1 MATLKERRELIESL
15 KIPGRRTATLR
26 QDADAWLRNWRSE
39 RGINPNSGVIPND
52 PAEAPAHLRLT
63 IFGRRA
69 QALPQRSGMQ
79 ITHHMF
85 TEPTRDQ
92 LLQEVISNPE
102 LDKSDF
108 ERILGPDYET
118 EIEEW
123 KNKQQPKQNLK
134 INPPEALA
142 MADKMYRV
150 TELDKK
156 QNNEAWKQLMK
167 GNPNYFYKP
176 IKEERV

>member
-69 QALPQRSGMQ
+69 SATPR
-79 ITHHMF
+79 
-85 TEPTRDQ
+85 RDS
-92 LLQEVISNPE
+92 LKAEIPNWSTGGG
-102 LDKSDF
+102 
-108 ERILGPDYET
+108 LGPEAKRRLNDKEYQNDVIKRVLDGTMSFTDGAQILQMEET
-118 EIEEW
+118 EFE
-123 KNKQQPKQNLK
+123 KFMNSLK
-134 INPPEALA
+134 PLENEGTSSTKSSI
-142 MADKMYRV
+142 
-150 TELDKK
+150 LDDLLIK
-156 QNNEAWKQLMK
+156 
-167 GNPNYFYKP
+167 YK
-176 IKEERV
+176 